1 MPPHA
6 APDAHPAPDAD
17 PASGAPPFC
26 VRFGGALGLPLVMA
40 GVILLCV
47 AAAILIT
54 IATSILAYVHLRPG
68 AHDEIY
74 AFSLI
79 CDFLALWL
87 LMAPVFGYLRVG
99 QVKKVDVIKGFYT
112 PELISEYFDQF
123 WSGRD
128 SIAALVKQWLDHR
141 PEQHD
146 DLVKKLND
154 RFGSIIVEDF
164 GGGVY
169 VVPALILVAI
179 GFIVLFFGFSGG
191 IAYAKQLLVGSKE
204 LPPVMPLGL
213 RLDLV
218 SVAAIFGA
226 YTWVAGDSITR
237 AHQWT
242 FHSSDLFWYAL
253 RLLIAVP
260 LGQAIAAAV
269 ASVPAA
275 STTGATAG
283 VTVTTGVG
291 AFLAFVISMFS
302 FDAIK
307 KYLSAAATRLGN
319 APAGSPDERNDIVT
333 KMAGVDEAAADALR
347 AEGVST
353 IAQLT
358 AVDPIRISILT
369 GLPFAYVLRLIDSA
383 ILWTFFRDKTEQLR
397 EFGLRGASA
406 MLVHA
411 ESPATDLGSAA
422 GKLTDAQAA
431 LRTCQQR
438 VDAATANRDVAKVAV
453 GADPMTLEAA
463 EAALAQIKAEADQAA
478 AAARLQA
485 MEAKAAALR
494 QLRDCEGELNT
505 ATANRD
511 AASKAAAD
519 AATVLRT
526 AAAKDA
532 LFEAIQS
539 SDVKINA
546 LGLSQAVAQ
555 LSTDDYAKF
564 IRRLL
569 GA

>member
-6 APDAHPAPDAD
+6 VPDAHAAPDAD
-17 PASGAPPFC
+17 PAPDAPPFC

-40 GVILLCV
+40 GVIVLCI

-54 IATSILAYVHLRPG
+54 IATSILAYVHLKPG

-87 LMAPVFGYLRVG
+87 LMAPVFGYLRIG

-128 SIAALVKQWLDHR
+128 SIAALVKQWRDHR
-141 PEQHD
+141 PDQHD

-191 IAYAKQLLVGSKE
+191 IAYAEQLLVGSKG

-242 FHSSDLFWYAL
+242 FHPSDLFWYAL

-269 ASVPAA
+269 ASAPAT
-275 STTGATAG
+275 STTGATAA

-307 KYLSAAATRLGN
+307 KYLTAAATRLGN
-319 APAGSPDERNDIVT
+319 APVGSPDERNDIVT

-383 ILWTFFRDKTEQLR
+383 ILWTFFRDKTDQLR

-406 MLVHA
+406 MLAHA
-411 ESPATDLGSAA
+411 ESPATDLALAA
-422 GKLTDAQAA
+422 GKLTEVQAA
-431 LRTCQQR
+431 LRTCQQG

-463 EAALAQIKAEADQAA
+463 EAALAQIKAEPDQAA
-478 AAARLQA
+478 AAERLQA
-485 MEAKAAALR
+485 MEAKVAALR
-494 QLRDCEGELNT
+494 QLRDRGGELNT
-505 ATANRD
+505 KTASRD
-511 AASKAAAD
+511 VASKAAAD

-532 LFEAIQS
+532 LFEAIQTE
-539 SDVKINA
+539 VKINA